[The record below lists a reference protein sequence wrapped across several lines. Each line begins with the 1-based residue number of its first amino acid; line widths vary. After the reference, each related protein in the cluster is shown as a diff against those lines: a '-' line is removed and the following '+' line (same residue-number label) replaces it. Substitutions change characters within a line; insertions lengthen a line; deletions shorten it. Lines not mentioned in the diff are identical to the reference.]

1 MGSDRH
7 SAERLPSLPQV
18 LVRILDTIH
27 NERTGLAEIA
37 EIVRRDAAMATRLIG
52 VANSSYYVRNS
63 CAGRSANCQSVER
76 ALLVLGTDTVKTV
89 VMTDAIRQFFSQ
101 FKSRQQPFLKAF
113 WRRSLIGAN
122 FAHVLAN
129 LTSYRAPDEA
139 YLCGLLTDVGQMV
152 LLNRHGQ
159 HYLDLCRQAADDR
172 ALLAAER
179 ELCGESHA
187 DIGAALAEQWA
198 GAGFMAD
205 ALRYHHE
212 PGAQILD
219 ASHLVKIINLA
230 SMLSAPGELG
240 DEALRQA
247 HQLFGLNEAL
257 TRELRSRI
265 GADVE
270 KLAASLNIDI
280 GLHDDTRDHPDIEQ
294 ARSALGQR
302 LGELG
307 QLSQASREL
316 WLAQSLAALETAV
329 QRTLFMT
336 LEIEQSLLF
345 IYDANNNLL
354 QAHAD
359 GRNDS
364 ATPPDFNIPLL
375 ADRSAIAAA
384 LLANES
390 RYLDIADSAALT
402 VVDRQLLNHC
412 RNRRLLCL
420 PLRAGAEPVGAL
432 LLGIDGGDPQQQR
445 PTLLATLCNEIAGSV
460 RARLQLPDGAASE
473 SALQQ
478 RIREVLHEA
487 GNPLSIIGNYLETLR
502 LKLGEDQQLQG
513 DLDLIKSE
521 IDRIG
526 SLLLRLRDPQSDD
539 GSGGRTD
546 VNALIGNVARI
557 FQQSLCAAHGI
568 ELQVALGRGLTDLSC
583 PGAKLQQVLTNLLKN
598 AVEALPSGGRIAV
611 TSDGPVLAGGR
622 RFAEIVVEDN
632 GPGIPETILAQ
643 LFSPVQ
649 STKGSGHSGLG
660 LSISRKLIEE
670 MGGTISCR
678 SNSGGTRFQLLLP
691 LA

>member
-1 MGSDRH
+1 MGSDSH

-27 NERTGLAEIA
+27 NERAGLAQIA
-37 EIVRRDAAMATRLIG
+37 DIVRRDAAMATRLIH
-52 VANSSYYVRNS
+52 VANSSYYNR
-63 CAGRSANCQSVER
+63 ATGCQSIER

-101 FKSRQQPFLKAF
+101 FKQRQQPFLKAF

-159 HYLDLCRQAADDR
+159 RYLERWQQAADDR
-172 ALLAAER
+172 ALLAAEG
-179 ELCGESHA
+179 ELGSDHHT
-187 DIGAALAEQWA
+187 DIGAALVGQWD
-198 GAGFMAD
+198 GASFMAD

-212 PGAQILD
+212 PAAQILD

-230 SMLSAPGELG
+230 SALSAPGELS

-257 TRELRSRI
+257 TRELRGRI

-280 GLHDDTRDHPDIEQ
+280 GPHGGDAEHPDVEQ
-294 ARSALGQR
+294 ARSELGQR

-307 QLSQASREL
+307 QLGHASREL
-316 WLAQSLAALETAV
+316 WHAQSLAALEIAV

-336 LEIEQSLLF
+336 LEIERSLLF
-345 IYDANNNLL
+345 VHDNTSNLL
-354 QAHAD
+354 QAYAG
-359 GRNDS
+359 GRDDNG
-364 ATPPDFNIPLL
+364 AAPDFAIPLL
-375 ADRSAIAAA
+375 AERSVVAAA
-384 LLANES
+384 LLADES
-390 RYLDIADSAALT
+390 RYLDVADSAALT
-402 VVDRQLLNHC
+402 VIDRQLLNHC

-420 PLRAGAEPVGAL
+420 PLRANGEAVGAL
-432 LLGIDGGDPQQQR
+432 LLGVDGGDPQQQR
-445 PTLLATLCNEIAGSV
+445 PTLLNTLCSEIAGSV
-460 RARLQLPDGAASE
+460 RARLQLPDGASSD

-478 RIREVLHEA
+478 QIREVLHEA

-502 LKLGEDQQLQG
+502 LKLGQDQQLQG
-513 DLDLIKSE
+513 DLDLIKGE

-526 SLLLRLRDPQSDD
+526 SLLLRLRDPGGDSDER
-539 GSGGRTD
+539 GRTD
-546 VNALIGNVARI
+546 VNALIGTVARI
-557 FQQSLCAAHGI
+557 FQQSLCAAHGV
-568 ELQVALGRGLTDLSC
+568 ELRLALGSGLTDLSC
-583 PGAKLQQVLTNLLKN
+583 PAAKLQQVLTNLLKN
-598 AVEALPSGGRIAV
+598 AVEALPEGGRIEV
-611 TSDGPVLAGGR
+611 SSDGPVLAGGR

-632 GPGIPETILAQ
+632 GPGIPEAVLKQ

-649 STKGSGHSGLG
+649 STKGGGHSGLG
-660 LSISRKLIEE
+660 LSISRKLMEE
-670 MGGTISCR
+670 MEGTISCR
-678 SNSGGTRFQLLLP
+678 SNGSGTRFQLLLP